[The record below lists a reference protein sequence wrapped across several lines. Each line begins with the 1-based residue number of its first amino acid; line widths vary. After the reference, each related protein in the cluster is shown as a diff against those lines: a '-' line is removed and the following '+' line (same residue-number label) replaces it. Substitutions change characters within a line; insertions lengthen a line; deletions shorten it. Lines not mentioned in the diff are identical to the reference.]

1 MSMNADRRKAE
12 RRLGDRRVA
21 TIPVT
26 VERRVGGRRKT
37 DWRVV

>member
-12 RRLGDRRVA
+12 RRLGERRVA

-26 VERRVGGRRKT
+26 VERRVAGRRKT
-37 DWRVV
+37 DLGLV